1 MQQQISGRLAHAL
14 SFVRHDGR
22 HFAQFVWGRF
32 QQDRL
37 TVTAGYLA
45 YVTLLSLV
53 PMIAVVFGMMS
64 AFPVF
69 QSLKQEMEQF
79 VYHNFVPTAG
89 DMLKEYIDGFV
100 ANATN
105 TTAVGIGALVAVA
118 LMLISAIDKNLNY
131 IWRSTQ
137 SRPLAQAFAMYWMIL
152 TLGPVLIGASIAI
165 SSYIFSLRLFGA
177 ESLFGIGY
185 LLLRGL
191 PFLFSVLTFLLV
203 YTVVPNC
210 KVRLIHAFI
219 GALLAATLFEL
230 AKRGF
235 AIYITN
241 FPSYQAIYGALA
253 TIPILFVWV
262 YLSWL
267 VVLFGAEATACLG
280 EYEKPA
286 SEELG

>member
-1 MQQQISGRLAHAL
+1 MPERLSTAARAGL
-14 SFVRHDGR
+14 LFLRRDGR
-22 HFAQFVWGRF
+22 HFAEFVWGRF

-69 QSLKQEMEQF
+69 QGVKQALEQF

-89 DMLKEYIDGFV
+89 ELVQEYINGFV

-105 TTAVGIGALVAVA
+105 TTAVGIGALVFVA

-131 IWRSTQ
+131 IWRTRQ
-137 SRPLAQAFAMYWMIL
+137 GRPLGQAFAMYWMIL
-152 TLGPVLIGASIAI
+152 TLGPILIGASIAV
-165 SSYIFSLRLFGA
+165 SSYIVSLRLFSEGH
-177 ESLFGIGY
+177 LFGLGY
-185 LLLRGL
+185 WLLRGL
-191 PFLFSVLTFLLV
+191 PFLLSVFAFLLV
-203 YTVVPNC
+203 YTVVPTC
-210 KVRLIHAFI
+210 KVRVRHALI
-219 GALLAATLFEL
+219 GAVVAASLFEL

-235 AIYITN
+235 ALYITN

-253 TIPILFVWV
+253 TVPILFVWV

-267 VVLFGAEATACLG
+267 VVLLGAEVTACLG
-280 EYEKPA
+280 EYQRPA
-286 SEELG
+286 PEELG

>member
-1 MQQQISGRLAHAL
+1 MQHHFRRQLAHASVFL
-14 SFVRHDGR
+14 RHDGR
-22 HFAQFVWGRF
+22 HFAHFVWGRF

-69 QSLKQEMEQF
+69 EGLKQAMEQF
-79 VYHNFVPTAG
+79 VYANFVPTAG
-89 DMLKEYIDGFV
+89 DALKQYIDGFV

-105 TTAVGIGALVAVA
+105 TTAVGIGALVVVA

-131 IWRSTQ
+131 IWRSTRG
-137 SRPLAQAFAMYWMIL
+137 RPLGQAFAMYWMIL
-152 TLGPVLIGASIAI
+152 TLGPVLIGASIAV
-165 SSYIFSLRLFGA
+165 SSYIISLRIFQGEALFGV
-177 ESLFGIGY
+177 GY
-185 LLLRGL
+185 WLLRGL
-191 PFLFSVLTFLLV
+191 PFLFSVIGFLLI

-210 KVRLIHAFI
+210 KVRLSHALV
-219 GALLAATLFEL
+219 GAMVAAVLFEL

-235 AIYITN
+235 ALYITN

-267 VVLFGAEATACLG
+267 VVLLGAETTACLG
-280 EYEKPA
+280 EYEKPVI
-286 SEELG
+286 EELG

>member
-1 MQQQISGRLAHAL
+1 MQHHFRRQLAHASAFL
-14 SFVRHDGR
+14 RHDGR
-22 HFAQFVWGRF
+22 HFAHFVWGRF

-69 QSLKQEMEQF
+69 EGLKQAMEQF
-79 VYHNFVPTAG
+79 VYANFVPTAG
-89 DMLKEYIDGFV
+89 DALKQYIDGFV

-105 TTAVGIGALVAVA
+105 TTAVGIGALVVVA

-131 IWRSTQ
+131 IWRSTRG
-137 SRPLAQAFAMYWMIL
+137 RPLGQAFAMYWMIL
-152 TLGPVLIGASIAI
+152 TLGPVLIGASIAV
-165 SSYIFSLRLFGA
+165 SSYIISLRIFQGEALFGV
-177 ESLFGIGY
+177 GY
-185 LLLRGL
+185 WLLRGL
-191 PFLFSVLTFLLV
+191 PFLFSVIGFLLI

-210 KVRLIHAFI
+210 KVRLSHALV
-219 GALLAATLFEL
+219 GAMVAAVLFEL

-235 AIYITN
+235 ALYITN

-267 VVLFGAEATACLG
+267 VVLLGAETTACLG
-280 EYEKPA
+280 EYEKPVI
-286 SEELG
+286 EELG

>member
-1 MQQQISGRLAHAL
+1 MPHPFHGRFGHFITFL
-14 SFVRHDGR
+14 RHDGR
-22 HFAQFVWGRF
+22 HFAHFVWGRC

-53 PMIAVVFGMMS
+53 PLIAVVFGIMS
-64 AFPVF
+64 AFPLF
-69 QSLKQEMEQF
+69 QGLKLDIEQF

-89 DMLKEYIDGFV
+89 EMLKEYIDGFV

-105 TTAVGIGALVAVA
+105 TTAVGIGALIVVA

-137 SRPLAQAFAMYWMIL
+137 NRPFAQAFAMYWMIL
-152 TLGPVLIGASIAI
+152 TLGPVLIGTSLAI
-165 SSYIFSLRLFGA
+165 SSYILSLKLFAADSLFGA
-177 ESLFGIGY
+177 GY
-185 LLLRGL
+185 LLLRSL
-191 PFLFSVLTFLLV
+191 PFLLSVLTFLLI
-203 YTVVPNC
+203 YTVVPNG

-219 GALLAATLFEL
+219 GALVAATLFEL

-235 AIYITN
+235 ALYITN

-267 VVLFGAEATACLG
+267 VILLGAETTACLG
-280 EYEKPA
+280 EYEKPGT
-286 SEELG
+286 EELA